1 METWGYHRGYSERKR
16 YGVASKKGGGGIVS
30 IRNEN
35 DSLREIRTL
44 PNHVADREPRGGGEM
59 SHSVWR
65 RDEMEMSGQGTR
77 EASLQ

>member
-1 METWGYHRGYSERKR
+1 M
-16 YGVASKKGGGGIVS
+16 S

-44 PNHVADREPRGGGEM
+44 PNHVADRGGGGGV
-59 SHSVWR
+59 SHSVR
-65 RDEMEMSGQGTR
+65 RMDEMEMSGQGTR